1 MARVGCDTNGFAMT
15 SPQTG
20 LVRAIGRWS
29 LAALAVNSII
39 GSGVFGLPATV
50 AGLLGKGSIVA
61 VLIAGAAMGVIMACF
76 AEVAS
81 QFSEAGGP
89 YLYARAAFGR
99 LMGILVGWMLYLAQ
113 TAAPA
118 ANANLFVIYLAEF
131 WPAAKE
137 PWPRFVILTVLVG
150 LLALINARGA
160 RQGTAVSNVFTV
172 AKILPLLMV
181 VSAGAAVTIIH
192 PAPWGAAVPMPASVW
207 MKAMVLLIFA
217 YGGFESAL
225 APMSEAKNPGRDAA
239 FALFAALI
247 ACTGIYAMVQWVVV
261 GVLGPGATT
270 DRPLAEVARITM
282 GNRGAELVAIGALVS
297 VYGYLGAKMLGMPRV
312 TFALAKGGD
321 LPQVFAAVSRRFHT
335 PWFSIL
341 FYAAAVWG
349 LAISGSFAWN
359 VTLSVVARLFYYAV
373 VCAALI
379 ALRRKQPQAAGFR
392 LHVVGVLE
400 LHIVARHGL
409 VNGQLL
415 QTVVVVLPELR
426 FDPVPGPALR
436 DGRDP
441 VEGAQLGLER
451 RSRIEPAHGVDAP
464 HELGRINHLKV
475 GVRGKRHESLVADES
490 GRLLECLP
498 GCCHVGV
505 RRRVLL
511 RDFARGRFDGRI
523 AVHQRDDGFLLGEGA
538 RNGAANAPR
547 PTHNHLSA
555 KSQIHETT
563 S

>member
-1 MARVGCDTNGFAMT
+1 MT

-39 GSGVFGLPATV
+39 GSGIFGLPATV
-50 AGLLGKGSIVA
+50 AGLLGKSSVVA
-61 VLIAGAAMGVIMACF
+61 VLIAGAAMGVIMGCF

-99 LMGILVGWMLYLAQ
+99 LTGILVGWMLYLAQ

-137 PWPRFVILTVLVG
+137 PWPRFVTLTLLVG
-150 LLALINARGA
+150 VLALINARGA

-181 VSAGAAVTIIH
+181 VLAGAAVTIIH
-192 PAPWGAAVPMPASVW
+192 PAPWGAAAPLPASAW
-207 MKAMVLLIFA
+207 MKAMILLIFA

-239 FALFAALI
+239 FALFVALI
-247 ACTGIYAMVQWVVV
+247 ACTVIYALVQWVVV

-282 GNRGAELVAIGALVS
+282 GNRGAGLVALGALVS
-297 VYGYLGAKMLGMPRV
+297 VYGYLSAKLLGMPRV

-321 LPQVFAAVSRRFHT
+321 LPQVFALVGPRFHT

-349 LAISGSFAWN
+349 LAIVGSFAWN

-379 ALRRKQPQAAGFR
+379 ALRRKQPLASGFR
-392 LHVVGVLE
+392 LPGGQILAVLGVG
-400 LHIVARHGL
+400 IA
-409 VNGQLL
+409 
-415 QTVVVVLPELR
+415 VVL
-426 FDPVPGPALR
+426 AT
-436 DGRDP
+436 
-441 VEGAQLGLER
+441 Q
-451 RSRIEPAHGVDAP
+451 VD
-464 HELGRINHLKV
+464 LSK
-475 GVRGKRHESLVADES
+475 SLILAATV
-490 GRLLECLP
+490 
-498 GCCHVGV
+498 
-505 RRRVLL
+505 
-511 RDFARGRFDGRI
+511 
-523 AVHQRDDGFLLGEGA
+523 
-538 RNGAANAPR
+538 GAALLNWLWAR
-547 PTHNHLSA
+547 RTRVS
-555 KSQIHETT
+555 E
-563 S
+563 

>member
-1 MARVGCDTNGFAMT
+1 MT

-39 GSGVFGLPATV
+39 GSGIFGLPATV
-50 AGLLGKGSIVA
+50 AGLLGKRSVLA

-81 QFSEAGGP
+81 QFSESGGP
-89 YLYARAAFGR
+89 YLYARTAFGR
-99 LMGILVGWMLYLAQ
+99 LAGILVGWMLYLAQ

-137 PWPRFVILTVLVG
+137 PWPRFVILTLLVG

-192 PAPWGAAVPMPASVW
+192 PVPWGAGVAMPASVW

-225 APMSEAKNPGRDAA
+225 APMSEAKDPGRDAA
-239 FALFAALI
+239 FALFVALV
-247 ACTGIYAMVQWVVV
+247 ACTAIYALVQWVVV

-270 DRPLAEVARITM
+270 DRPLAEVARMTM
-282 GNRGAELVAIGALVS
+282 GNRGAALVAIGALVS
-297 VYGYLGAKMLGMPRV
+297 VYGYLGAKLLGMPRV

-321 LPQVFAAVSRRFHT
+321 LPRVFAAVSPRFHT

-341 FYAAAVWG
+341 FYAVAVWG
-349 LAISGSFAWN
+349 LAIAGSFAWN

-379 ALRRKQPQAAGFR
+379 GLRRKQPQTAG
-392 LHVVGVLE
+392 
-400 LHIVARHGL
+400 
-409 VNGQLL
+409 
-415 QTVVVVLPELR
+415 LR
-426 FDPVPGPALR
+426 
-436 DGRDP
+436 
-441 VEGAQLGLER
+441 
-451 RSRIEPAHGVDAP
+451 
-464 HELGRINHLKV
+464 
-475 GVRGKRHESLVADES
+475 
-490 GRLLECLP
+490 LP
-498 GCCHVGV
+498 GGPVLAVLGIGIAVALATQVDLSKSVILAATVGAALLNWLWA
-505 RRRVLL
+505 RRV
-511 RDFARGRFDGRI
+511 RVSG
-523 AVHQRDDGFLLGEGA
+523 
-538 RNGAANAPR
+538 
-547 PTHNHLSA
+547 
-555 KSQIHETT
+555 
-563 S
+563 